1 MTLFLKKIKI
11 EYTIQNPF
19 DPEKK
24 TIITHE
30 DPFDKYLGVGDLLNV
45 ELKDFNYIKIHGRYF
60 SSDLSRFLKENESI
74 ESEKKFHWLSRTQI
88 INDIELVRKEIL
100 GDRQVIL
107 LGFGS
112 GAGLIHYYLHEYPTS
127 VEKVVSLNPL
137 LFDIPKNLSF
147 WDLLGGFES
156 IVNEYSINQIIRFS
170 IQSSQPY
177 FFMDKTIRDSVLK
190 ANIEEFT
197 RRFDLKNLEETNL
210 SLGVRAF
217 EHELDNGIYDLGPFR
232 HFLSLLSIEW
242 QFDLNSFDWF
252 KGTNYDLGREFK
264 SKLTLIGGVYNLVLD
279 PKSFDVIGEFY
290 PNSSV
295 YLLKDGFDF
304 SITRNKEM
312 WAEMISSFCS
322 DDISDQIK
330 IFKLL
335 QEKDLL
341 FQGKSYN
348 SVRVGK

>member
-1 MTLFLKKIKI
+1 MGF
-11 EYTIQNPF
+11 
-19 DPEKK
+19 
-24 TIITHE
+24 
-30 DPFDKYLGVGDLLNV
+30 GDLLNV

-156 IVNEYSINQIIRFS
+156 IVNEYSTNQIIRFS

-217 EHELDNGIYDLGPFR
+217 EHELDNGIYDLGPFS

-279 PKSFDVIGEFY
+279 PKSFDVKGEFY

-341 FQGKSYN
+341 FQEKSYN